1 MKSDVESLGINPW
14 NVIFFIL
21 SVCTLFSI
29 CIKIKN
35 ELNEKNLNY
44 RETEIIEIILTECSF
59 LFLFLGFLIQSR

>member
-1 MKSDVESLGINPW
+1 MKPDIESLKINPW
-14 NVIFFIL
+14 NVIFYIL

-44 RETEIIEIILTECSF
+44 RETEIIEMIMTECSF